1 MRIQFTVS
9 DDEYKKLQRLAVD
22 YPDVSSYCKGVSL
35 QDRTYGDMWKTVVEK
50 IKNMQPSENT
60 FALRNLVPT
69 PPSNMGVK
77 LYQNQQ
83 QLGIVFVKKDGSGV
97 DTYKKI

>member
-9 DDEYKKLQRLAVD
+9 DDEYKKLQGLAVD

-35 QDRTYGDMWKTVVEK
+35 QDRTYGDIWKTVVEK
-50 IKNMQPSENT
+50 IKKMQPSENT
-60 FALRNLVPT
+60 FALRNLVAT

-83 QLGIVFVKKDGSGV
+83 QLGIVFVKKDSSGV